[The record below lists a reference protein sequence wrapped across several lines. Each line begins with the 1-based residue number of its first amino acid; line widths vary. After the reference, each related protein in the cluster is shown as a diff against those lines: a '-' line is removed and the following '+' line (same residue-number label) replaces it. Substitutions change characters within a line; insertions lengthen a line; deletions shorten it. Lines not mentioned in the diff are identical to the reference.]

1 MLRAPDLFKPNAF
14 SITVYYLVFAMLWI
28 LLSDQLLIWLTNDAR
43 LISQYQTIKGLF
55 YVVIT
60 GIFLYYLIYLSNEKI
75 SNEKERIDTALYAA
89 GMATWSIDLKTNK
102 TQRSEYHHKLFGIP
116 ANPIKWNLNKFYEA
130 IHPED
135 REQVREAL
143 EKTIGRENSNFD
155 IKYRIK
161 TQEGAIQ
168 WMHSRGNLLYN
179 SNGKATHLS
188 GVVADITEQKKLED
202 QFQREKELFESV
214 FRNIPVMIDITSSDG
229 KTVRV
234 NKAYEEITGFTERD
248 LENPGIMEFVY
259 PDEDMRQKAW
269 NSIEAADGTF
279 KEFETITKKGEKRIQ
294 RWANIRIS
302 DGSTIG
308 IGIDV
313 TEQKELEIIHEQDRL
328 ELEKIY
334 NNIPV
339 LINLHNEHDKVY
351 RLNKYFEQKAGY
363 TNEDL
368 KTIDL
373 IDTMIPD
380 DQKELAAQHML
391 KADGSWKDFKVITKS
406 GEVIETSWSNIKVT
420 EDLSIGIGI
429 DTTEIKRNE
438 RQLQELANQYR
449 NAEMLANF
457 GHWRRDIRT
466 DESSVSEGFYKI
478 VELDT
483 DIDFTFDT
491 LKQIIHP
498 DDFDFF
504 LRAVDRSYKTG
515 LLDIH
520 YRIIK
525 QKSGNIAHVHEL
537 GRVEMDENGEPYLI
551 SGTVQDITETVEYQV
566 QLQDLAERYRKAE
579 DIANFGHWWRD
590 LVNDTA
596 IFSQGYYNITEQN
609 PSDKDSRLSAS
620 LQLIHPD
627 DREEYQSA
635 FNKALETGNLN
646 IRFRIIKPESESIGY
661 FHELAETEF
670 NEEGEAVAIS
680 GTIQDVTERE
690 ETQIEL
696 TQRNAFI
703 ESTLDNLP
711 IGVAVNRID
720 SGEVTVMN
728 KKFSEIYGWPSEDL
742 TDLNTFFEKVYPDE
756 AHRKRMVE
764 MVMADMASRNPD
776 RMNWEHLRI
785 TTKQGQERLINAK
798 NIPLYE
804 QNLMISTVVDV
815 TAQVEAERRLAE
827 SEHNYRLLFQ
837 KSPMP
842 MWIYDPV
849 NFKIIEV
856 NDAAIKHYGYS
867 RKEFYG
873 MTLLD
878 IRPKE
883 DRKAFLKTVKQHVS
897 DNVTETTEW
906 KHIKKNGSV
915 INVKVTGSSI
925 NYFGNNYRLVLIND
939 ITEQK
944 KAEEMVL
951 ASLVEG
957 ENKERSR
964 IAQELHDG
972 LGQYL
977 AAANMNLNSVKD
989 EADALSDRKKEQLEN
1004 GLNLLQYAVTETAQ
1018 ISRNLLPR
1026 VVDDYGLALAVQSLV
1041 ENYKNTPGVK
1051 VTYYHN
1057 IENLELGR
1065 ELQFNLYRITQEGL
1079 SNAIKYAKA
1088 SEINIQLIK
1097 DELDLILSI
1106 DDNGIGFD
1114 VDAEDFEPGL
1124 GLQTIKTRAGA
1135 LGGTFEFDS
1144 KPNRGTF
1151 LSVVVP
1157 ITKPKN

>member
-1 MLRAPDLFKPNAF
+1 
-14 SITVYYLVFAMLWI
+14 
-28 LLSDQLLIWLTNDAR
+28 
-43 LISQYQTIKGLF
+43 
-55 YVVIT
+55 
-60 GIFLYYLIYLSNEKI
+60 
-75 SNEKERIDTALYAA
+75 
-89 GMATWSIDLKTNK
+89 
-102 TQRSEYHHKLFGIP
+102 
-116 ANPIKWNLNKFYEA
+116 
-130 IHPED
+130 
-135 REQVREAL
+135 
-143 EKTIGRENSNFD
+143 
-155 IKYRIK
+155 
-161 TQEGAIQ
+161 
-168 WMHSRGNLLYN
+168 
-179 SNGKATHLS
+179 
-188 GVVADITEQKKLED
+188 
-202 QFQREKELFESV
+202 
-214 FRNIPVMIDITSSDG
+214 
-229 KTVRV
+229 
-234 NKAYEEITGFTERD
+234 
-248 LENPGIMEFVY
+248 
-259 PDEDMRQKAW
+259 
-269 NSIEAADGTF
+269 
-279 KEFETITKKGEKRIQ
+279 
-294 RWANIRIS
+294 
-302 DGSTIG
+302 
-308 IGIDV
+308 
-313 TEQKELEIIHEQDRL
+313 
-328 ELEKIY
+328 
-334 NNIPV
+334 
-339 LINLHNEHDKVY
+339 
-351 RLNKYFEQKAGY
+351 
-363 TNEDL
+363 
-368 KTIDL
+368 
-373 IDTMIPD
+373 
-380 DQKELAAQHML
+380 
-391 KADGSWKDFKVITKS
+391 
-406 GEVIETSWSNIKVT
+406 
-420 EDLSIGIGI
+420 
-429 DTTEIKRNE
+429 
-438 RQLQELANQYR
+438 
-449 NAEMLANF
+449 
-457 GHWRRDIRT
+457 
-466 DESSVSEGFYKI
+466 
-478 VELDT
+478 
-483 DIDFTFDT
+483 
-491 LKQIIHP
+491 
-498 DDFDFF
+498 
-504 LRAVDRSYKTG
+504 
-515 LLDIH
+515 
-520 YRIIK
+520 
-525 QKSGNIAHVHEL
+525 
-537 GRVEMDENGEPYLI
+537 
-551 SGTVQDITETVEYQV
+551 
-566 QLQDLAERYRKAE
+566 
-579 DIANFGHWWRD
+579 
-590 LVNDTA
+590 
-596 IFSQGYYNITEQN
+596 
-609 PSDKDSRLSAS
+609 
-620 LQLIHPD
+620 
-627 DREEYQSA
+627 
-635 FNKALETGNLN
+635 
-646 IRFRIIKPESESIGY
+646 
-661 FHELAETEF
+661 
-670 NEEGEAVAIS
+670 
-680 GTIQDVTERE
+680 
-690 ETQIEL
+690 
-696 TQRNAFI
+696 
-703 ESTLDNLP
+703 
-711 IGVAVNRID
+711 
-720 SGEVTVMN
+720 
-728 KKFSEIYGWPSEDL
+728 
-742 TDLNTFFEKVYPDE
+742 
-756 AHRKRMVE
+756 
-764 MVMADMASRNPD
+764 
-776 RMNWEHLRI
+776 
-785 TTKQGQERLINAK
+785 
-798 NIPLYE
+798 
-804 QNLMISTVVDV
+804 
-815 TAQVEAERRLAE
+815 
-827 SEHNYRLLFQ
+827 
-837 KSPMP
+837 

>member
-1 MLRAPDLFKPNAF
+1 MLRVPDLFKPNAF

-28 LLSDQLLIWLTNDAR
+28 LLSDQFLIWLTNDAR

-60 GIFLYYLIYLSNEKI
+60 GIFLYYLIYLSNERI
-75 SNEKERIDTALYAA
+75 SNEKERIDSALYAA
-89 GMATWSIDLKTNK
+89 GMASWSIDLKTNK
-102 TQRSEYHHKLFGIP
+102 IQRSEYHHKLFGIP
-116 ANPIKWNLNKFYEA
+116 SNRIKWNINKFYDS

-135 REQVREAL
+135 REYVREAL
-143 EKTIGRENSNFD
+143 EKTIGRESSNFEV
-155 IKYRIK
+155 KYRIK
-161 TQEGAIQ
+161 AQDGSIH

-229 KTVRV
+229 ETVRV
-234 NKAYEEITGFTERD
+234 NKAYEEITGFTEKD
-248 LENPGIMEFVY
+248 LQNPGIMEIVY
-259 PDEDMRQKAW
+259 PDKEMRQKAW
-269 NSIEAADGTF
+269 NSIEEADGTF
-279 KEFETITKKGEKRIQ
+279 KEFETVTKQGKKRVQ

-308 IGIDV
+308 IGMDI

-339 LINLHNEHDKVY
+339 LINLHNEKKKVY
-351 RLNKYFEQKAGY
+351 RINKHFEQKAGY

-373 IDTMIPD
+373 IDTMIPE
-380 DQKELAAQHML
+380 DQKELAKQHML
-391 KADGSWKDFKVITKS
+391 KADGSWEDFNVITKS
-406 GEVIETSWSNIKVT
+406 GELIETSWSNIKVT

-429 DTTEIKRNE
+429 DTTEIKRKE

-449 NAEMLANF
+449 NAEKLANF

-483 DIDFTFDT
+483 DIDFTFDI

-504 LRAVDRSYKTG
+504 LRAVERSYKTG
-515 LLDIH
+515 SLDIH

-537 GRVEMDENGEPYLI
+537 GRVEMDENGKPYLI

-590 LVNDTA
+590 LVNDHA
-596 IFSQGYYNITEQN
+596 IFSQGYYNITEQD

-627 DREEYQSA
+627 DREEYQNA

-646 IRFRIIKPESESIGY
+646 IRFRIIKPESEGIGY

-670 NEEGEAVAIS
+670 NEEGKAVAIS

-711 IGVAVNRID
+711 IGVSVNLID
-720 SGEVTVMN
+720 TGEVTVMN

-742 TDLNTFFEKVYPDE
+742 TDLSTFFEKVYPDE

-776 RMNWEHLRI
+776 RMSWEHLRI

-842 MWIYDPV
+842 MWIYDPE

-856 NDAAIKHYGYS
+856 NDAAIKHYGFS

-883 DRKAFLKTVKQHVS
+883 DRRAFLKSVKQHVS
-897 DNVTETTEW
+897 GNTTETTEW
-906 KHIKKNGSV
+906 KHVKKDGSV
-915 INVKVTGSSI
+915 IDVKVTGSSI
-925 NYFGNNYRLVLIND
+925 NYFGNSYRLVLVND

-989 EADALSDRKKEQLEN
+989 EAEALSERKQEQLEN

-1057 IENLELGR
+1057 IEDLELGR
-1065 ELQFNLYRITQEGL
+1065 EVQFNLYRITQEGL
-1079 SNAIKYAKA
+1079 SNAIKYAEA

-1114 VDAEDFEPGL
+1114 ADAEDFKPGL